1 VDSQGLAESV
11 NNIVPLAREHA
22 LSASDAAYL
31 DLALRHDAP
40 LATLDD
46 RLRKAARKAGIEPF
60 VMGR

>member
-1 VDSQGLAESV
+1 V